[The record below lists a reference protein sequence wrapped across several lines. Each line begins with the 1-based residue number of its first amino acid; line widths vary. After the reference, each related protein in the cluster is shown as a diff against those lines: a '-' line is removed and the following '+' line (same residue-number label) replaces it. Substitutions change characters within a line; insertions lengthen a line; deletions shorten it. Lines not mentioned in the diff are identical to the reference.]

1 MGAAWAPDD
10 TAIAFMQPIDQA
22 PPSKG
27 APLPA
32 LRARLAI
39 ATVGAWQVRVV
50 DEVVVEIGP
59 TEYAAPTLRWTPDGR
74 AMYWK
79 DANGGHVVDVA
90 SGHLSE
96 LPLALDGAT
105 DLQWQPVP

>member
-1 MGAAWAPDD
+1 MCSETPAFVFRSRTCRPGAHVDLGPGVGAAWAPDD

-79 DANGGHVVDVA
+79 DA
-90 SGHLSE
+90 
-96 LPLALDGAT
+96 
-105 DLQWQPVP
+105 